1 MKRIRFLFQKILIV
15 ESMLI
20 ILFLICNWIG
30 ISMFGIDLIISN
42 ILKVLTPISVI
53 VLMLYIIFSF
63 FNFRLIEML
72 IGILFCLIIGYY
84 VFVK

>member
-20 ILFLICNWIG
+20 ILFLICNWTG
-30 ISMFGIDLIISN
+30 ISMFGVDLIISN

>member
-1 MKRIRFLFQKILIV
+1 
-15 ESMLI
+15 MLI
-20 ILFLICNWIG
+20 ILFLICNWTG
-30 ISMFGIDLIISN
+30 ISMFGVDLIISN